1 MQTQVQTKLK
11 VHTKVKNVNKNTNE
25 SENEIIKVFQMTT
38 SAKIYKSLYPYYSL
52 GQCGQLRNNFI
63 NNV

>member
-11 VHTKVKNVNKNTNE
+11 VQTKVRNVNKNTNE

-38 SAKIYKSLYPYYSL
+38 FAKIYKYCIHITLWAIV
-52 GQCGQLRNNFI
+52 I
-63 NNV
+63 N